1 MTFVKNI
8 AAAAALTAFAAVAAG
23 KQAEISALVD
33 ELDAAPQK
41 AAVSAPAVAEKPV
54 VQAAAPAP
62 ADEKPVAQAPAPAPA
77 DEKPVMQA
85 AAPAPT
91 EEKPVIQAAPAEEQP
106 AEKEKKAA
114 KKAKPKKELT
124 GRDAKITSET
134 MAYDRKEGVLFF
146 DRKVYVDDEQYQMHA
161 DRVYVFLSGTND
173 VKRLVAL
180 GNVALTNE
188 FRSATCDKAVYVK
201 AQSKVVL
208 YAPENGVATLKDS
221 SEKGGTITGSKITF
235 WLDSEQVE
243 VNQSDITVP
252 GGAFKANDAKKLL
265 GK

>member
-1 MTFVKNI
+1 MENI

-23 KQAEISALVD
+23 NQAEISALVD
-33 ELDAAPQK
+33 EIDAVPQK
-41 AAVSAPAVAEKPV
+41 AVVAAPAEAEKPV
-54 VQAAAPAP
+54 IQAAAPAP
-62 ADEKPVAQAPAPAPA
+62 A
-77 DEKPVMQA
+77 
-85 AAPAPT
+85 
-91 EEKPVIQAAPAEEQP
+91 EEKPVIQAAPAEAKP
-106 AEKEKKAA
+106 AEKERKRD
-114 KKAKPKKELT
+114 KKAKHKKELT

-134 MAYDRKEGVLFF
+134 MSYDRKEGILFF

-208 YAPENGVATLKDS
+208 YAPDDGVATLKDS

-265 GK
+265 GN

>member
-1 MTFVKNI
+1 MSADSRAPAGITALLDEI
-8 AAAAALTAFAAVAAG
+8 EADAAAAAAKSTPAAKPVEAE
-23 KQAEISALVD
+23 KQDPVVEEA
-33 ELDAAPQK
+33 K
-41 AAVSAPAVAEKPV
+41 PAVAEKPLIQEAKPV
-54 VQAAAPAP
+54 EA
-62 ADEKPVAQAPAPAPA
+62 EKPVIQEAKAVA
-77 DEKPVMQA
+77 
-85 AAPAPT
+85 
-91 EEKPVIQAAPAEEQP
+91 EEKPVIQEAKP
-106 AEKEKKAA
+106 AEKAPKK
-114 KKAKPKKELT
+114 KSKPKKELT

-134 MAYDRKEGVLFF
+134 MSYDRKEGILFF

-201 AQSKVVL
+201 AASKVVL
-208 YAPENGVATLKDS
+208 YAPEGGVATLKDE
-221 SEKGGTITGSKITF
+221 SEKGGTITGNRITF

-243 VNQSDITVP
+243 VQNSDITVP

>member
-1 MTFVKNI
+1 MENI

-23 KQAEISALVD
+23 NQAEISALVD
-33 ELDAAPQK
+33 ELDAVPQK
-41 AAVSAPAVAEKPV
+41 AVVAALAASTPSNGDKQEAVVDGVPATPDAGKIVVQAPPMTASAEENLARQEEVERILAGGEKPV
-54 VQAAAPAP
+54 
-62 ADEKPVAQAPAPAPA
+62 
-77 DEKPVMQA
+77 
-85 AAPAPT
+85 
-91 EEKPVIQAAPAEEQP
+91 
-106 AEKEKKAA
+106 EKEKKHA

-134 MAYDRKEGVLFF
+134 MSYDRKEGILFF

-208 YAPENGVATLKDS
+208 YAPDDGVATLKDS

>member
-1 MTFVKNI
+1 MKTI
-8 AAAAALTAFAAVAAG
+8 AAAAVFAAIATVH
-23 KQAEISALVD
+23 AE
-33 ELDAAPQK
+33 P
-41 AAVSAPAVAEKPV
+41 
-54 VQAAAPAP
+54 
-62 ADEKPVAQAPAPAPA
+62 QAPAHITALREQIGSEAPA
-77 DEKPVMQA
+77 
-85 AAPAPT
+85 
-91 EEKPVIQAAPAEEQP
+91 EKPVIQAPKAE
-106 AEKEKKAA
+106 ADEKPVVQD
-114 KKAKPKKELT
+114 AKPKSEEGAKKKSKKALT

-134 MAYDRKEGVLFF
+134 MSYDRKEGILFF

-201 AQSKVVL
+201 ATSKVVM
-208 YAPENGVATLKDS
+208 YAPEGGVATLKDE

-243 VNQSDITVP
+243 VQNSDITVP
-252 GGAFKANDAKKLL
+252 GGAFKADDAKKLL

>member
-1 MTFVKNI
+1 MKTI
-8 AAAAALTAFAAVAAG
+8 AAVAVFAAIATMH
-23 KQAEISALVD
+23 AE
-33 ELDAAPQK
+33 PQ
-41 AAVSAPAVAEKPV
+41 APAYITALREQIGNGAPAEKPPE
-54 VQAAAPAP
+54 AEKPAIAEEKP
-62 ADEKPVAQAPAPAPA
+62 AEVEKPVIQAPNVEET
-77 DEKPVMQA
+77 EKPVMQA
-85 AAPAPT
+85 PKAES
-91 EEKPVIQAAPAEEQP
+91 EEKPAVPDAKPAEGT
-106 AEKEKKAA
+106 KK
-114 KKAKPKKELT
+114 KPKKALT

-134 MAYDRKEGVLFF
+134 MSYDRKEGILFF

-188 FRSATCDKAVYVK
+188 FRSATCEKAVYVK
-201 AQSKVVL
+201 ATSKVVM
-208 YAPENGVATLKDS
+208 YAPEGGVATLKDE

-243 VNQSDITVP
+243 VQNSDITVP
-252 GGAFKANDAKKLL
+252 GGSFKADDAKKLL

>member
-1 MTFVKNI
+1 MTLSRTI
-8 AAAAALTAFAAVAAG
+8 ALAAAFAAFATMADQKG
-23 KQAEISALVD
+23 SSAEIAALVD
-33 ELDAAPQK
+33 EIDADASAAKPAKVVPAAEVRPAVVEKADNEPAEAKPAVQAGNAAEAVKPAP
-41 AAVSAPAVAEKPV
+41 AAEADAPAVTEK
-54 VQAAAPAP
+54 Q
-62 ADEKPVAQAPAPAPA
+62 VA
-77 DEKPVMQA
+77 
-85 AAPAPT
+85 
-91 EEKPVIQAAPAEEQP
+91 
-106 AEKEKKAA
+106 KEGGKGEASSKK
-114 KKAKPKKELT
+114 KSKPKKELT

-134 MAYDRKEGVLFF
+134 MSYDRKEGILFF

-188 FRSATCDKAVYVK
+188 FRSAACDKAVYVK
-201 AQSKVVL
+201 AASKVVL
-208 YAPENGVATLKDS
+208 YAPEGGVATLRDE

-243 VNQSDITVP
+243 VQQSDITVP

>member
-1 MTFVKNI
+1 MTFMENI

-23 KQAEISALVD
+23 NQAEISALVD
-33 ELDAAPQK
+33 ELDAVPQK
-41 AAVSAPAVAEKPV
+41 AVVAAPAAAEKPV
-54 VQAAAPAP
+54 IQAAAPAP
-62 ADEKPVAQAPAPAPA
+62 VEEKPVIQT
-77 DEKPVMQA
+77 
-85 AAPAPT
+85 AAPTPV
-91 EEKPVIQAAPAEEQP
+91 EEKPVIQAAPAEEKP
-106 AEKEKKAA
+106 AEKERKRD
-114 KKAKPKKELT
+114 KKAKHKKELT

-134 MAYDRKEGVLFF
+134 MSYDRKEGILFF

-208 YAPENGVATLKDS
+208 YAPDGGVATLKDS

>member
-1 MTFVKNI
+1 MRTIATAAVLL
-8 AAAAALTAFAAVAAG
+8 AAAAALAAE
-23 KQAEISALVD
+23 KQTEREISALVD
-33 ELDAAPQK
+33 ELDAP
-41 AAVSAPAVAEKPV
+41 PA
-54 VQAAAPAP
+54 AAAPAQKP
-62 ADEKPVAQAPAPAPA
+62 AVDAE
-77 DEKPVMQA
+77 
-85 AAPAPT
+85 AAPAQ
-91 EEKPVIQAAPAEEQP
+91 KSAADAPAGEATEQKP
-106 AEKEKKAA
+106 AVDAPAAEAPEVVVSKPGAQVKKHG
-114 KKAKPKKELT
+114 KDRKPKKELT

-134 MAYDRKEGVLFF
+134 MSYDRKEGIIFF

-201 AQSKVVL
+201 AASKVVL
-208 YAPENGVATLKDS
+208 YAPEGGVATLKDE
-221 SEKGGTITGSKITF
+221 SERGGTITGSKITF

-243 VNQSDITVP
+243 VQQSDITVP

>member
-1 MTFVKNI
+1 MKTI
-8 AAAAALTAFAAVAAG
+8 AAAAVFAAIATVH
-23 KQAEISALVD
+23 AE
-33 ELDAAPQK
+33 PQ
-41 AAVSAPAVAEKPV
+41 APAYITALREQIGTDAPVEKPAEV
-54 VQAAAPAP
+54 EKPAIQAPKADESEKPAIQAPKPAETEKPAVQAA
-62 ADEKPVAQAPAPAPA
+62 KPEGVA
-77 DEKPVMQA
+77 K
-85 AAPAPT
+85 
-91 EEKPVIQAAPAEEQP
+91 K
-106 AEKEKKAA
+106 KSKKA
-114 KKAKPKKELT
+114 LT

-134 MAYDRKEGVLFF
+134 MSYDRKEGILFF

-201 AQSKVVL
+201 ATSKVVM
-208 YAPENGVATLKDS
+208 YAPEGGVATLKDE

-243 VNQSDITVP
+243 VQNSDITVP
-252 GGAFKANDAKKLL
+252 GGAFKADDAKKLL

>member
-1 MTFVKNI
+1 M
-8 AAAAALTAFAAVAAG
+8 AAA
-23 KQAEISALVD
+23 KQTEREISALVD
-33 ELDAAPQK
+33 ELDSP
-41 AAVSAPAVAEKPV
+41 PA
-54 VQAAAPAP
+54 AAAPAQKP
-62 ADEKPVAQAPAPAPA
+62 AVDAE
-77 DEKPVMQA
+77 
-85 AAPAPT
+85 AAPAQ
-91 EEKPVIQAAPAEEQP
+91 KSAADAPAGEATEQKP
-106 AEKEKKAA
+106 AVDAPAAEAPEVVVSKPGAQGKKHG
-114 KKAKPKKELT
+114 KDRKPKKELT

-134 MAYDRKEGVLFF
+134 MSYDRKEGIIFF

-201 AQSKVVL
+201 AASKVVL
-208 YAPENGVATLKDS
+208 YAPEGGVATLKDE
-221 SEKGGTITGSKITF
+221 SERGGTITGSKITF

-243 VNQSDITVP
+243 VQQSDITVP